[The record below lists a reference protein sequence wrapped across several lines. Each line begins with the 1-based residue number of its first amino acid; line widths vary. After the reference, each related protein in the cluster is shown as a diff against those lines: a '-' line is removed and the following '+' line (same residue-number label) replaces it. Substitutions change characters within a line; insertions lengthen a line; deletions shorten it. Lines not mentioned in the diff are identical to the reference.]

1 MAMGRTGF
9 GSTHTKSS
17 ANLSAQER
25 QQWQDDLAVALPII
39 DDRLY
44 FTISQRAIHSPSIH
58 MFSIDHALRYEPF
71 FVDFGPL
78 NLACLYKF
86 CKLLDHK
93 LRDPQFKKAKIY
105 YFCER
110 SPQKISNAAYLIG
123 AYQLIALHRSPDEA
137 YRRVKKFAE
146 KGVPFRDASMGIC
159 TYHCHVRHCLDA
171 IHNAMQ
177 WNFMDFDQFN
187 VDEYEHYERV
197 ECGDLNVIIP
207 SKFLAFAGPY
217 FKEFDEEGYPSLT
230 PDFYIP
236 IWRKFK
242 VTTIIRLNKK
252 CYDKRIFTKAGF
264 DHHDMYFVDGTTPS
278 DQIVAKFNEICEN
291 AKGML
296 AVHCKAGLGRTGSC
310 VGCYLMKHYAWTA
323 QDVIAWLR
331 VCRPGSVIGPQ
342 QQFLERQQKKMW
354 KQGDEYRKKHGIQL
368 AYDRR
373 ISNGQHN
380 GSPKG
385 GGHMK
390 VDGGDEQKDNLQ
402 SHRKHNVD
410 DDDDIKLD
418 SFVAK
423 GVGSGQPL
431 PTDPGQDQGAALR
444 HAKAKGTV
452 QHQSNS
458 NVMPP
463 YRGSSQWEMS
473 MTTNIGNLGQS
484 NNANGDNAK

>member
-1 MAMGRTGF
+1 MGRTGY
-9 GSTHTKSS
+9 GSAHTKNA
-17 ANLSAQER
+17 ANLSAQE
-25 QQWQDDLAVALPII
+25 QAQWQADLAMALPII
-39 DDRLY
+39 EDRLY
-44 FTISQRAIHSPSIH
+44 FTISQRAIHSPNVH

-86 CKLLDHK
+86 CRLLDHK
-93 LRDPQFKKAKIY
+93 RREPQLKKSKIY

-123 AYQLIALHRSPDEA
+123 AYQVIALKRTPEDA

-159 TYHCHVRHCLDA
+159 TYQCHVRHCLDA
-171 IHNAMQ
+171 IYNALQ
-177 WNFMDFDQFN
+177 WNFMDFNSFN

-197 ECGDLNVIIP
+197 ECGDLNVIVP
-207 SKFLAFAGPY
+207 SKFVAFAGPY

-252 CYDKRIFTKAGF
+252 CYDKRIFTRAGF

-278 DQIVAKFNEICEN
+278 DQIVARFNEICEN

-310 VGCYLMKHYAWTA
+310 VGCYMMKHYAWTA

-342 QQFLERQQKKMW
+342 QQFLEKQQKKMW
-354 KQGDEYRKKHGIQL
+354 KQGDEYRKKKGMQL
-368 AYDRR
+368 VHDRR
-373 ISNGQHN
+373 IVRGQNANGN
-380 GSPKG
+380 MTASDGMEEKG
-385 GGHMK
+385 
-390 VDGGDEQKDNLQ
+390 NLQ
-402 SHRKHNVD
+402 SPHKHSVD

-418 SFVAK
+418 SFTAK
-423 GVGSGQPL
+423 GSDKPL
-431 PTDPGQDQGAALR
+431 ATDPGQNQGAALR

-452 QHQSNS
+452 QHHANS
-458 NVMPP
+458 SMPP

-473 MTTNIGNLGQS
+473 MTTDIGNLGQNSNMNS
-484 NNANGDNAK
+484 NNSNNGH